1 VIGYTAH
8 RLPPPHYSTSFPPIP
23 HLPSHTPCQCLLLH
37 PPHTSSLITPHTESG
52 LCFSPPVRPSL
63 SPASFCK
70 EMSRLKKEN
79 YSIRDDISRF
89 RSTLQVPYSTLY
101 RNIAL
106 GILFS
111 VESLTHF
118 SCILSKSFVLYLQ
131 LSV

>member
-1 VIGYTAH
+1 MFFEYFVSRVIRYSAH
-8 RLPPPHYSTSFPPIP
+8 RLPPSHYIISSYPASPLTYSLPISPPP
-23 HLPSHTPCQCLLLH
+23 PSPNQLF
-37 PPHTSSLITPHTESG
+37 PPHTSYSITPHTESG

-106 GILFS
+106 RILFS
-111 VESLTHF
+111 V
-118 SCILSKSFVLYLQ
+118 Y
-131 LSV
+131 